1 MSSAPSLA
9 PDALFGPSEN
19 LKKRPRGCVHPCP
32 RSNSVKS
39 WMIVAGALLAAT
51 VMLRLPLGLIG
62 IYSACGLV
70 NLFRRPALMHEPGRT
85 FVRLART
92 P

>member
-1 MSSAPSLA
+1 
-9 PDALFGPSEN
+9 
-19 LKKRPRGCVHPCP
+19 
-32 RSNSVKS
+32 
-39 WMIVAGALLAAT
+39 MIVAGALLAAT

-70 NLFRRPALMHEPGRT
+70 NLFRRSALMHEPGRT